1 MLKNLRNINLLR
13 TFECAARLQSYGAA
27 GSELCISQAAVSQQ
41 MRQLEQEL
49 RCQLFLRKGRKM
61 LLTQQGETLYSYT
74 QQAFT
79 TLQQGINEI
88 ADEGI
93 AGSLTIT
100 STQAFTA
107 LWLMPRLH
115 KFSKLHPDIKINVT
129 SSSEFADL
137 TQQHIDLAIRFGINV
152 EQKTDPN
159 YTCEYFGEEP
169 VYPICSAQLAQTI
182 KLNNARDLL
191 TAWLIRLELPNPYE
205 WEQWFESA
213 GVQNHQQHQQWTQ
226 VNSTDMAINAVLN
239 GHGITLA
246 AKYLCQPHLTSG
258 QLIVPVDIPHPNV
271 IKRYLVFAP
280 DSAKK
285 ARLAVFS
292 DWLKQEMS

>member
-13 TFECAARLQSYGAA
+13 TFEAAARHQSYGAA
-27 GSELCISQAAVSQQ
+27 AAELCISQAAVSQQ

-49 RCQLFLRKGRKM
+49 GCQLFLRKGRKM
-61 LLTQQGETLYSYT
+61 LLTQQGETLLRYT

-79 TLQQGINEI
+79 SLQQGINEI
-88 ADEGI
+88 TDEGI

-100 STQAFTA
+100 STQAFTT

-129 SSSEFADL
+129 SSSDFADL
-137 TQQHIDLAIRFGINV
+137 KQQHIDLAIRFGINV
-152 EQKTDPN
+152 EQHTDSN
-159 YTCEYFGEEP
+159 YICQYFGEEP
-169 VYPICSAQLAQTI
+169 AYPICSAQLADTI
-182 KLNNARDLL
+182 QLKCAKDLL
-191 TAWLIRLELPNPYE
+191 NAWLIRLELPNPYD

-213 GVQNHQQHQQWTQ
+213 GVVGHQQHQQWTQ

-246 AKYLCQPHLTSG
+246 AKYLCEPHLTSG
-258 QLIVPVDIPHPNV
+258 QLVVPLDIPHPNV
-271 IKRYLVFAP
+271 IKRYLVFDP

-285 ARLAVFS
+285 ERTAVFT
-292 DWLKQEMS
+292 DWLQKEMK